1 MNINEMT
8 VWVLAAIVAL
18 KGKYNGAHTAITG
31 LSGAFYARFGV
42 RLFDVERDSAEKFIR
57 ITGPLAAMVESGKV
71 AARPVKGGYMLYD
84 GAAYRAA
91 QSQRQD
97 QNKAAQAAKYA
108 ELARQIDAAAGFKGT
123 SAKR

>member
-8 VWVLAAIVAL
+8 VWVLAAIAAL

-31 LSGAFYARFGV
+31 LSGAFTARFGV
-42 RLFDVERDSAEKFIR
+42 RLFDVERDTAGKFVK

-71 AARPVKGGYMLYD
+71 AVRPVKGGYMLYD
-84 GAAYRAA
+84 GASYRAA
-91 QSQRQD
+91 QSQRQEQD
-97 QNKAAQAAKYA
+97 KAAQAARFA
-108 ELARQIDAAAGFKGT
+108 DLARQIDAGIKAV